1 MEEKKRGE
9 DERRKKGIKWKFSG
23 GLTAPWKWWP
33 FECAYNVYMGSNDKS
48 RMKIS
53 TATITKQS
61 GEARCPRSPIIHTS
75 VRISLKLAMWNTR
88 SRKEKQESRRATVKR
103 TVVGPTT
110 TRNRIFSTLF
120 FSYPLFSLSLS
131 LSCNFRIFFLSFL
144 WLPLLLLI
152 FLLSKGQDYFIKS
165 WLLMS
170 WKLKFQSYIK

>member
-1 MEEKKRGE
+1 
-9 DERRKKGIKWKFSG
+9 
-23 GLTAPWKWWP
+23 
-33 FECAYNVYMGSNDKS
+33 MGSNGKS

-75 VRISLKLAMWNTR
+75 VRISLKLAVWNTR

-120 FSYPLFSLSLS
+120 FSYPLFSLFLLWFSYFLS
-131 LSCNFRIFFLSFL
+131 LVSGSLVALVNVSFVQKSRPSYKELASNGLKIKISNKVILNNNFV
-144 WLPLLLLI
+144 
-152 FLLSKGQDYFIKS
+152 
-165 WLLMS
+165 
-170 WKLKFQSYIK
+170 

>member
-1 MEEKKRGE
+1 
-9 DERRKKGIKWKFSG
+9 
-23 GLTAPWKWWP
+23 
-33 FECAYNVYMGSNDKS
+33 MGSNDKS

-144 WLPLLLLI
+144 VTVALVNISFVERSRLFYKELASNELKI
-152 FLLSKGQDYFIKS
+152 KISKLY
-165 WLLMS
+165 
-170 WKLKFQSYIK
+170 

>member
-1 MEEKKRGE
+1 MRE

-33 FECAYNVYMGSNDKS
+33 FECAYNVYMGSNGKS

-75 VRISLKLAMWNTR
+75 VRISLKLAVWNTR

-120 FSYPLFSLSLS
+120 FSYPLFSLFLLWFSYFLS
-131 LSCNFRIFFLSFL
+131 LVSGYRCSC
-144 WLPLLLLI
+144 
-152 FLLSKGQDYFIKS
+152 
-165 WLLMS
+165 
-170 WKLKFQSYIK
+170 